1 LLGTSTKIYLN
12 FIINLCMHSCYHIK
26 LDIRDVEDSKSNI
39 ECVSVELQIGD
50 KTVNLSIADIRTI
63 DEG

>member
-1 LLGTSTKIYLN
+1 
-12 FIINLCMHSCYHIK
+12 MHSCYHIK

-39 ECVSVELQIGD
+39 ECVSVELQVGD